1 MKAVMA
7 HFGGKTDIAEIAMN
21 KMVEIN
27 RDHLMARDRS
37 ENRFLELV
45 ERKDERTQEISRDHL
60 ELIKSLVATLG
71 PAAEQHVAP
80 HGRSVDSSTFS
91 TGTAERLITDAED
104 AAAIRAN
111 NKIEWDKIAPLSL
124 ETDGFKFH
132 TSGLSVKHPDH
143 AGYIMAKVS
152 DPIFAEEENSY
163 TEAAQR
169 QAVIMVRARKGYRNG
184 ALAKIDIVEFTTE
197 LP

>member
-1 MKAVMA
+1 M
-7 HFGGKTDIAEIAMN
+7 
-21 KMVEIN
+21 
-27 RDHLMARDRS
+27 
-37 ENRFLELV
+37 
-45 ERKDERTQEISRDHL
+45 
-60 ELIKSLVATLG
+60 
-71 PAAEQHVAP
+71 
-80 HGRSVDSSTFS
+80 
-91 TGTAERLITDAED
+91 ITDAED

-169 QAVIMVRARKGYRNG
+169 KAVIMVMARKGYRNG